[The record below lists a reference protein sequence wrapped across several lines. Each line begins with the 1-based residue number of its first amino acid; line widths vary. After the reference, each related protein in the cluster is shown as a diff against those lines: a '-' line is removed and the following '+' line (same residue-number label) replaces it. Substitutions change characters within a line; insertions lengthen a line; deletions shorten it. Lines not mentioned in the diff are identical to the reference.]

1 MKAEPK
7 PNEVVIKYKDY
18 PEFLQQGTL
27 YFNKSPN
34 RVDHL
39 YFDNVMR
46 KVTLKDFVNEL
57 PLKSLALKLREHS
70 AYKADLEVF
79 SKSQNCT
86 LETLVIQNFRVV
98 NAHSIS
104 NIVNLTSL
112 TLVASRIQDFSFL
125 KDMNLTELTIQL
137 ARFSMEEKR
146 AVSQMQKLQRL
157 SLNKCEFREVHLLQ
171 SLTQLRDLSLVGNSL
186 KNQDFMDVRFRLL
199 QTLDVSC
206 NKLTSLDHIP
216 DLSDQLCKVNAD
228 SNRIGKLFYAGGQQY
243 SLEELDL
250 SRNRLFDLS
259 GLARLPFLKNLNVQR
274 NALGEKRMQP
284 IKQLELKTV
293 NITCTQ
299 CTTVDFINPKKI
311 QHLIYENSF
320 YCNNISSMFEWDN
333 LNIFKSNYIHG
344 YLKFKYL
351 KNIQFSTHDSQLF
364 KNIQLLMLYGEL
376 QRKIKYHLY
385 MQTPL
390 PLYVHSRM
398 NLVISMMK
406 LQNGFEQRNNSNVLK
421 YRQMVLILQQN
432 SLKNRIY
439 KINNKMQQC
448 INKWDLGYE

>member
-7 PNEVVIKYKDY
+7 PNEVVIKYDNY
-18 PEFLQQGTL
+18 PEFLQQGKQ
-27 YFNKSPN
+27 YFKKSPN

-46 KVTLKDFVNEL
+46 KVTLKDYINEL
-57 PLKSLALKLREHS
+57 PLKSLALKLREYS

-125 KDMNLTELTIQL
+125 KSLHLTELVIQL
-137 ARFSMEEKR
+137 ARFSMEEKHV
-146 AVSQMQKLQRL
+146 VSQMQKLQRL
-157 SLNKCEFREVHLLQ
+157 SLNKCEFKDVYLLQ
-171 SLTQLRDLSLVGNSL
+171 SLTQLRDLSLAGNSL
-186 KNQDFMDVRFRLL
+186 KNEDFIDVRFRLL

-216 DLSDQLCKVNAD
+216 DVSDQLCKVNAD
-228 SNRIGKLFYAGGQQY
+228 SNRIGKLFYADGPQY
-243 SLEELDL
+243 SLDELDL

-259 GLARLPFLKNLNVQR
+259 GLTRLPHLKNLNVQR

-293 NITCTQ
+293 NITRTQ
-299 CTTVDFINPKKI
+299 CTTVDFINPKQI
-311 QHLIYENSF
+311 QHLIYENSYYSSNLSNMFTMQNLRTFKSYYF
-320 YCNNISSMFEWDN
+320 YGHVRSKGLKNLDVVQFES
-333 LNIFKSNYIHG
+333 NIFQAQVQVY
-344 YLKFKYL
+344 F
-351 KNIQFSTHDSQLF
+351 
-364 KNIQLLMLYGEL
+364 EL
-376 QRKIKYHLY
+376 VRAIKYHVNNVMRPYL
-385 MQTPL
+385 L
-390 PLYVHSRM
+390 ESM
-398 NLVISMMK
+398 NFTLLTMK
-406 LQNGFEQRNNSNVLK
+406 AQNGSQQRKQMNQLK
-421 YRQMVLILQQN
+421 YQEFNLSRIVNKLLNRNGQMKKSMKNLMERCLI
-432 SLKNRIY
+432 
-439 KINNKMQQC
+439 
-448 INKWDLGYE
+448 LGYE

>member
-1 MKAEPK
+1 MKAELK

-18 PEFLQQGTL
+18 PEFLQLGTQ
-27 YFNKSPN
+27 YFNKSPT

-46 KVTLKDFVNEL
+46 KVTLKDYVNEL
-57 PLKSLALKLREHS
+57 PLKSLTLKLREHS
-70 AYKADLEVF
+70 AYKVDLMVF
-79 SKSQNCT
+79 SKSPNCT

-125 KDMNLTELTIQL
+125 KDLHLTELVIQL

-146 AVSQMQKLQRL
+146 VVSQMQKLQRL
-157 SLNKCEFREVHLLQ
+157 SLNKCEFKEVHLLQ
-171 SLTQLRDLSLVGNSL
+171 SLTQLKDLSLVGNNL

-216 DLSDQLCKVNAD
+216 DVSDQLCKVNAD
-228 SNRIGKLFYAGGQQY
+228 SNRIGKLFYAGGPYY
-243 SLEELDL
+243 SLQELVL

-259 GLARLPFLKNLNVQR
+259 GLARLPHLKNLNVQR

-284 IKQLELKTV
+284 IKQLELKTI

-299 CTTVDFINPKKI
+299 CTTVDFINPKYI
-311 QHLIYENSF
+311 QHLIYENSY
-320 YCNNISSMFEWDN
+320 YCSNLSRLFTLQNLCQFSSYAICGF
-333 LNIFKSNYIHG
+333 
-344 YLKFKYL
+344 L
-351 KNIQFSTHDSQLF
+351 KNSQVSKIQYIKLDSPLFGDLQLQQLYKAQRNALLNCRIRENYYNNYLLKQINFTLSMMKIQSGYKQRQQMHSLQYKITELQNRNNLF
-364 KNIQLLMLYGEL
+364 KN
-376 QRKIKYHLY
+376 R
-385 MQTPL
+385 
-390 PLYVHSRM
+390 
-398 NLVISMMK
+398 
-406 LQNGFEQRNNSNVLK
+406 
-421 YRQMVLILQQN
+421 
-432 SLKNRIY
+432 
-439 KINNKMQQC
+439 
-448 INKWDLGYE
+448 INKIFFKIRQIKMLDLGNE

>member
-125 KDMNLTELTIQL
+125 KDLHLTELTIQL

-157 SLNKCEFREVHLLQ
+157 SLNKCEFKEVYLLQ

-186 KNQDFMDVRFRLL
+186 KNQDFMDVHFRLL

-206 NKLTSLDHIP
+206 NKLTALDHIP

-293 NITCTQ
+293 NITRTQ

-311 QHLIYENSF
+311 QHVIYENSY
-320 YCNNISSMFEWDN
+320 YCSNLSSMFTWQN
-333 LNIFKSNYIHG
+333 LRQFSSFAICGF
-344 YLKFKYL
+344 L
-351 KNIQFSTHDSQLF
+351 KNSQVSKIYYVKLESPLFGDLQLQQLYKAQRNALLSCRIRENYYNNYLLKQINFILSMMKIQSGYKQRQQTHSLQYKITELQNRNYLF
-364 KNIQLLMLYGEL
+364 KN
-376 QRKIKYHLY
+376 R
-385 MQTPL
+385 
-390 PLYVHSRM
+390 
-398 NLVISMMK
+398 
-406 LQNGFEQRNNSNVLK
+406 
-421 YRQMVLILQQN
+421 
-432 SLKNRIY
+432 
-439 KINNKMQQC
+439 
-448 INKWDLGYE
+448 INKIYFKMRQIKMLDLGNE